1 MRCSDKSELISFEPV
16 LTKKA
21 KYALNALSF
30 IAQQDLNHPQTAAT
44 IAKENN
50 IPLKFLESILSEL
63 KKNGTLKSIHGKGGG
78 YLLRKSP
85 YEIRIVDIL
94 RLFDGAVGLIP
105 CTTHQYFEP
114 CLECKDIEACKIR
127 WMFKELRDINVAFL
141 KEKSLADLI

>member
-1 MRCSDKSELISFEPV
+1 MRCIDKSELISFEPV

-78 YLLRKSP
+78 VKR
-85 YEIRIVDIL
+85 R
-94 RLFDGAVGLIP
+94 
-105 CTTHQYFEP
+105 
-114 CLECKDIEACKIR
+114 
-127 WMFKELRDINVAFL
+127 
-141 KEKSLADLI
+141 